1 MTDTEVIAM
10 LTKIK
15 SYYQNFVLN
24 DSVAEAWI
32 EIFKDYE
39 CEPIMA
45 SMRKYVKSNEYCPVP
60 ASILKLYEEGKS
72 KLNQAVGHDVEELMS
87 VLTFMCQ
94 RSDVC
99 NEVEYYRQWIK
110 TVPEMVRM
118 KVSANTL
125 ARLKEYGNKHV
136 GEYFDFIEWL
146 KKQNES
152 GE

>member
-1 MTDTEVIAM
+1 MTNTEVIAM

-24 DSVAEAWI
+24 DGVADAWI

-60 ASILKLYEEGKS
+60 ASIIKLYDEGKA
-72 KLNQAVGHDVEELMS
+72 KLDHAVGHDVEELMS

-99 NEVEYYRQWIK
+99 NEVEYYRQWIRK
-110 TVPEMVRM
+110 VPEMVRM
-118 KVSANTL
+118 RVSANTL
-125 ARLKEYGNKHV
+125 ERLKDYGNNHI
-136 GEYFDFIEWL
+136 GEEFDFIKWL
-146 KKQNES
+146 EEQNGS
-152 GE
+152 GD

>member
-24 DSVAEAWI
+24 DSVADAWI

>member
-1 MTDTEVIAM
+1 MRRLRM
-10 LTKIK
+10 LT
-15 SYYQNFVLN
+15 NF
-24 DSVAEAWI
+24 
-32 EIFKDYE
+32 
-39 CEPIMA
+39 
-45 SMRKYVKSNEYCPVP
+45 
-60 ASILKLYEEGKS
+60 S

-136 GEYFDFIEWL
+136 GEEFDFIEWL
-146 KKQNES
+146 KNQNEK